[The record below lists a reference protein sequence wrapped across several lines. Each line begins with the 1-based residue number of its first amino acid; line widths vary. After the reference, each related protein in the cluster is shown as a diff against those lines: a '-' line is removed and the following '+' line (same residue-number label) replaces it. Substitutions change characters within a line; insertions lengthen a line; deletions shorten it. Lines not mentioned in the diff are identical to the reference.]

1 MEKYFVVNLEC
12 DDEHYEIM
20 LSPQQLNAV
29 NDYYNILDNIG
40 VAQSFTRPL
49 TKKEFQEIIEKN

>member
-1 MEKYFVVNLEC
+1 MEKYFVINLEC

-29 NDYYNILDNIG
+29 NEYYNILDNIG

-49 TKKEFQEIIEKN
+49 TKKEFQEIIEEN

>member
-12 DDEHYEIM
+12 EDEHYEIM
-20 LSPQQLNAV
+20 LTPQQLNAV
-29 NDYYNILDNIG
+29 NDYYNILDKIG

-49 TKKEFQEIIEKN
+49 TEKVFKKYFKNQ

>member
-12 DDEHYEIM
+12 EDEYYEIM
-20 LSPQQLNAV
+20 LTPQQLNAV

-49 TKKEFQEIIEKN
+49 TEKVFKKYFKNQ